1 MLAQA
6 QAQAQ
11 AGLDSLGGASG
22 YIHKS
27 SAGQR
32 GDFEGTALP
41 LSFYTEACS
50 TAPPHPHC
58 QEVLFTTAPKYQPA
72 NHVLKL

>member
-1 MLAQA
+1 MKSYY
-6 QAQAQ
+6 
-11 AGLDSLGGASG
+11 AGSG
-22 YIHKS
+22 SGCLTAWVGLVAIHKS
-27 SAGQR
+27 SVGQR

-58 QEVLFTTAPKYQPA
+58 QEVSFTTAPKYQPA